1 MRYRQTTGL
10 REAAAPTGGKYIY
23 AIVGARADRSLR
35 FPGLNDQPVEA
46 IACEGLASVVS
57 DLAVEKIR
65 PERRYLAAH
74 RAVLGK
80 LVEQEDAVLP
90 MRFGT
95 IASGPAEIVGIMSR
109 NRKRFARQLQRVAGK
124 VEMGL
129 RVTWDVPNIFEY
141 LVRIHP
147 ELRHLRDNIFERAIA
162 PSQEERIELG
172 RMFELLLNQD
182 RLEHTRVVEEVLA
195 SHCAEINR
203 NAPRNEKEIMNLA
216 CLIEKERR
224 ADFENGVFEAAQRF
238 DNNFAFDYNG
248 PWAPHGFVEIN
259 IRD

>member
-1 MRYRQTTGL
+1 MRHRQTIAQH
-10 REAAAPTGGKYIY
+10 EAAASTGGKYIY
-23 AIVGARADRSLR
+23 AIVAAREGRNLHIA
-35 FPGLNDQPVEA
+35 GLNDQPIEV
-46 IACEGLASVVS
+46 IACDGLASVVS
-57 DLAVEKIR
+57 DLAVERIR

-95 IASGPAEIVGIMSR
+95 IASGPAEIVRMMSR

-129 RVTWDVPNIFEY
+129 HVIWDVPNIFEY

-147 ELRHLRDNIFERAIA
+147 ELRQLRDNTFERAAA
-162 PSQEERIELG
+162 PPQEELIELG
-172 RMFELLLNQD
+172 RSFERLLNED
-182 RLEHTRVVEEVLA
+182 RLEHTRVVEEVLTPY
-195 SHCAEINR
+195 CTEISR
-203 NAPRNEKEIMNLA
+203 NLPRNEKEIMNLA
-216 CLIEKERR
+216 CLIKKDRR
-224 ADFENGVFEAAQRF
+224 ADFEKGVFEAAELF

-248 PWAPHGFVEIN
+248 PWAPHGFAEIN
-259 IRD
+259 IRG

>member
-1 MRYRQTTGL
+1 MRHPQTTG
-10 REAAAPTGGKYIY
+10 RHEAAVSTGGKYIY
-23 AIVGARADRSLR
+23 AIVAARGGRSLG
-35 FPGLNDQPVEA
+35 FLGLNDQPIEA
-46 IACEGLASVVS
+46 IACDGFASVVS

-95 IASGPAEIVGIMSR
+95 IASGPAEIVRMMSR
-109 NRKRFARQLQRVAGK
+109 NRKRFARQLRRVAGK

-141 LVRIHP
+141 LVRIHS
-147 ELRHLRDNIFERAIA
+147 ELRQLRDNMFQRAVA
-162 PSQEERIELG
+162 PSQEDRIELG
-172 RMFELLLNQD
+172 RTFERLLNED
-182 RLEHTRVVEEVLA
+182 RLEHTKAVEEALT
-195 SHCAEINR
+195 SCCAEINR
-203 NAPRNEKEIMNLA
+203 NVPRNEKEIMNLA
-216 CLIEKERR
+216 CLIDKDRR
-224 ADFENGVFEAAQRF
+224 ADFESSVFEAAQRF

-248 PWAPHGFVEIN
+248 PWAPHGFVEID
-259 IRD
+259 IRG